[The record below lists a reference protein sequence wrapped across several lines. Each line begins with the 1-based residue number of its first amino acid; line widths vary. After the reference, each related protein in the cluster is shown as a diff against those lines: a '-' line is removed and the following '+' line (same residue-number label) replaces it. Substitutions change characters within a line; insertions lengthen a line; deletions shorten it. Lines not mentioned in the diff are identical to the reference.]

1 VKAPHV
7 MVGTIAGRPMQ
18 WWVPTRSIRKKALY
32 QTQEKIYKLKKKHG
46 KMLKGNLVASQV
58 YAL

>member
-1 VKAPHV
+1 

-32 QTQEKIYKLKKKHG
+32 QTQEKIHKLKKKHG